1 MGIDAGFDIHP
12 RLSKGIVDRQNWG
25 RFIDFIKEHYKDDT
39 QVEIKP
45 NYISFKA
52 GEHPKL
58 PFEGHKF
65 LRFSSKVS
73 GSIAADTNV
82 ESYIDTVTRI
92 AQANFGSRIRYWD
105 EGVDQ
110 SGVYSW
116 TEVQESIRSY
126 QQLQRDELE
135 TPSSIAQFLS
145 GTDPIAELDI
155 APFEIKHIL
164 GKGKGLVARF
174 NISKGTRIICEKP
187 LLRAGPMPRDEL
199 EGFLATKLKAMS
211 RESQRQFLSLHNN
224 FLTKNPFS
232 GIFKTNALPCGSGSP
247 VGSVYPTVCLINH
260 SCMPNAHNSWN
271 SAKEHE
277 TIHAIRSIEKGA
289 EITISYD
296 HGGTSSE
303 RQAFLEESF
312 GFSCTCSCCTL
323 PPFSLQ
329 ASDNRRTQIKNLDDA
344 IGDPF
349 RMRSNPQES
358 LRDCYSLI
366 QVLDQEFDG
375 CAGALIS
382 RLYYDAFQISIA
394 HGDQARASIFAERA
408 YKARVICEGEDSP
421 ETLRAKSLALKP
433 AVHSSF
439 EVYSRKWKSVR
450 DSAPKGLDTVEFDKW
465 LFRQKN

>member
-1 MGIDAGFDIHP
+1 MGVDAGFDMYP
-12 RLSKGIVDRQNWG
+12 CLSKGLVDRQNWG
-25 RFIDFIKEHYKDDT
+25 RFIDIIKEHYKDDT
-39 QVEIKP
+39 QVELKP
-45 NYISFKA
+45 NYINFKA

-73 GSIAADTNV
+73 GSTAANTKVD
-82 ESYIDTVTRI
+82 SYIDTVTRI
-92 AQANFGSRIRYWD
+92 AQTCFGSRIKCWH
-105 EGVDQ
+105 EGAGQ
-110 SGVYSW
+110 SGAYNWV
-116 TEVQESIRSY
+116 EVRESLRSY
-126 QQLQRDELE
+126 QQPDELE
-135 TPSSIAQFLS
+135 SPSSIAQPLS
-145 GTDPIAELDI
+145 GTDSIAEVGI
-155 APFEIKHIL
+155 TPFEIKHIL

-187 LLRAGPMPRDEL
+187 LITVGPMPPDEL
-199 EGFLATKLKAMS
+199 EQFLATKLKAMS

-224 FLTKNPFS
+224 FLAKKPFS

-271 SAKEHE
+271 SAKGHE
-277 TIHAIRSIEKGA
+277 TIHAIRSIERGA

-296 HGGTSSE
+296 HGGTASE
-303 RQAFLEESF
+303 RQVFLKESF

-323 PPFSLQ
+323 PPSSLQ
-329 ASDNRRTQIKNLDDA
+329 ASDNRRTQIQNLDEA

-349 RMRSNPQES
+349 VMMSYPQAS
-358 LRDCYSLI
+358 LRDCYSLV

-375 CAGALIS
+375 CAGALIA

-421 ETLRAKSLALKP
+421 ETLRVKSLALNP
-433 AVHSSF
+433 ALHSSF
-439 EVYSRKWKSVR
+439 EAYSRKWKSAR
-450 DSAPKGLDTVEFDKW
+450 DSVPKDMDTMRFDKW
-465 LFRQKN
+465 LFRQEN

>member
-1 MGIDAGFDIHP
+1 MGVDAGFDMYP
-12 RLSKGIVDRQNWG
+12 RLSKGIVDRHNWG
-25 RFIDFIKEHYKDDT
+25 RFIELIKEYYKDDT

-45 NYISFKA
+45 NYIIFKA
-52 GEHPKL
+52 GEHPQL

-65 LRFSSKVS
+65 LRFSSKIS

-82 ESYIDTVTRI
+82 ESYIDTVTGF
-92 AQANFGSRIRYWD
+92 AQTNFGSRVRYWH
-105 EGVDQ
+105 EGADQ
-110 SGVYSW
+110 SGVYNW
-116 TEVQESIRSY
+116 TEVHESIRSY
-126 QQLQRDELE
+126 QQPDKLE
-135 TPSSIAQFLS
+135 TPSSIAQLLS
-145 GTDPIAELDI
+145 GTDPIAELGI
-155 APFEIKHIL
+155 APFEIKHIP
-164 GKGKGLVARF
+164 GKGNGLVARV

-187 LLRAGPMPRDEL
+187 LLKAGPMPHDEL
-199 EGFLATKLKAMS
+199 EAFLATKLKAMS

-224 FLTKNPFS
+224 FPGKNPFS

-247 VGSVYPTVCLINH
+247 IGSIYPTVCLINH
-260 SCMPNAHNSWN
+260 SCMPNAHNSWD

-277 TIHAIRSIEKGA
+277 TIHAIRSIERGA

-323 PPFSLQ
+323 PPFLLQ

-349 RMRSNPQES
+349 RMQSNPQES

-375 CAGALIS
+375 CTDGLIA
-382 RLYYDAFQISIA
+382 RPYYDAFQISIA

-433 AVHSSF
+433 AVHNSF
-439 EVYSRKWKSVR
+439 GVYSRKWKSAR
-450 DSAPKGLDTVEFDKW
+450 DSVPKGLDTVEFDRW

>member
-1 MGIDAGFDIHP
+1 MHSSLEKSEHYVVNILGINIAHVPSWALNYQFTAFRIFSPGKLQSAAMGIDAGFDMYP
-12 RLSKGIVDRQNWG
+12 PLSKGLVDRQNWG
-25 RFIDFIKEHYKDDT
+25 RFIDFTKEHYKDDT

-45 NYISFKA
+45 NYINIKA

-73 GSIAADTNV
+73 GSTAADTKV
-82 ESYIDTVTRI
+82 DSYIDTVTRI
-92 AQANFGSRIRYWD
+92 AQTRFGSRIRCWHEGAD
-105 EGVDQ
+105 EFGAYNW
-110 SGVYSW
+110 S
-116 TEVQESIRSY
+116 EVNESLRSY
-126 QQLQRDELE
+126 EQMNLRLRPAFAQL
-135 TPSSIAQFLS
+135 LS
-145 GTDPIAELDI
+145 GTDPIEELGI

-174 NISKGTRIICEKP
+174 NISKGTRIIFVCQ
-187 LLRAGPMPRDEL
+187 M
-199 EGFLATKLKAMS
+199 
-211 RESQRQFLSLHNN
+211 
-224 FLTKNPFS
+224 LT
-232 GIFKTNALPCGSGSP
+232 
-247 VGSVYPTVCLINH
+247 IN
-260 SCMPNAHNSWN
+260 WN
-271 SAKEHE
+271 SAEEHE
-277 TIHAIRSIEKGA
+277 TIHAIRSIERGT

-303 RQAFLEESF
+303 RQALLKESF
-312 GFSCTCSCCTL
+312 GFSCTCSGCTL
-323 PPFSLQ
+323 PPSSLQ
-329 ASDNRRTQIKNLDDA
+329 ASDNRRTQIQNLDEA

-349 RMRSNPQES
+349 RMMSNPQES

-375 CAGALIS
+375 CAGALIA

-421 ETLRAKSLALKP
+421 ETLRVKSLALKP

-439 EVYSRKWKSVR
+439 EAYSRKWKRTR
-450 DSAPKGLDTVEFDKW
+450 DSVPKGLDTVEFNK
-465 LFRQKN
+465 

>member
-1 MGIDAGFDIHP
+1 MGIDAGFDIYP
-12 RLSKGIVDRQNWG
+12 RLSKGIVDRHNWG
-25 RFIDFIKEHYKDDT
+25 RFIDSIKKHYKDDT
-39 QVEIKP
+39 QIEIKP
-45 NYISFKA
+45 NYIIFKA
-52 GEHPKL
+52 GEHPQL

-82 ESYIDTVTRI
+82 ESYIDTVTHI
-92 AQANFGSRIRYWD
+92 AQANFGSRIRYWH
-105 EGVDQ
+105 EGADQ
-110 SGVYSW
+110 SGVYNW

-126 QQLQRDELE
+126 QQLQPDKLE
-135 TPSSIAQFLS
+135 TPSSIAQLLS
-145 GTDPIAELDI
+145 GTDPIAELGI

-174 NISKGTRIICEKP
+174 SISKGTRIICEKP
-187 LLRAGPMPRDEL
+187 LLKAGPMPRDEL

-224 FLTKNPFS
+224 FLAKNPFS

-247 VGSVYPTVCLINH
+247 IGSVYPTVCLINH
-260 SCMPNAHNSWN
+260 SCMPNAYNSWD

-277 TIHAIRSIEKGA
+277 TIHAIRSIERGA
-289 EITISYD
+289 EITI
-296 HGGTSSE
+296 
-303 RQAFLEESF
+303 
-312 GFSCTCSCCTL
+312 
-323 PPFSLQ
+323 
-329 ASDNRRTQIKNLDDA
+329 SDNRRTQIKNLDDA

-349 RMRSNPQES
+349 RMKSNPQES
-358 LRDCYSLI
+358 LSDCYSLI

-375 CAGALIS
+375 CAGASIA

-421 ETLRAKSLALKP
+421 DTLRVKSLALKP

-450 DSAPKGLDTVEFDKW
+450 DSVPKGLDTVEFDKW